1 MQKRAPLAVIWC
13 RWASILAATVLL
25 THAEPVAADSPHAEV
40 PTIRIV
46 PRRPPAS
53 LSIPTLDFQ
62 QFYRFGARAPE
73 PSAELLALA
82 GKKVTLVG
90 FMVLLD
96 TPVLG
101 GFYLSPY
108 PAACDESG
116 AGRGDVPPTSV
127 LVLPKVAQGKQVAF
141 VPGALEVTGIL
152 EVGNK
157 ETSGETWTIRLIVE
171 DPRHLR
177 FARTKSTLSL
187 PRNSAREAQ
196 RGKK

>member
-1 MQKRAPLAVIWC
+1 
-13 RWASILAATVLL
+13 
-25 THAEPVAADSPHAEV
+25 
-40 PTIRIV
+40 
-46 PRRPPAS
+46 
-53 LSIPTLDFQ
+53 
-62 QFYRFGARAPE
+62 
-73 PSAELLALA
+73 
-82 GKKVTLVG
+82 
-90 FMVLLD
+90 MVLLD

-127 LVLPKVAQGKQVAF
+127 LVLPKLAQGKQVAF

-157 ETSGETWTIRLIVE
+157 ETAGETWTIRVIVE
-171 DPRHLR
+171 DARQLR
-177 FARTKSTLSL
+177 FARTKSTLSQ
-187 PRNSAREAQ
+187 PSSSAHKTQ